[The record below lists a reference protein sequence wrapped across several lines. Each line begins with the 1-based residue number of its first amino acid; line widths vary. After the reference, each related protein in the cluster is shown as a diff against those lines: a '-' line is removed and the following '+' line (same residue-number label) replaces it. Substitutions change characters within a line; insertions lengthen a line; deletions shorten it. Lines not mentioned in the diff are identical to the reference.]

1 MKDLNSRV
9 HGVCCSIWCNAIA
22 QEKPKSSVRVD
33 TRSFK
38 SKPPWLRIMTE
49 SLEDNC
55 GFHHPSLRSP
65 FAVTPQDSTTSP
77 YKLVDQMKCCARY
90 YPQSLRKSNS
100 LFFHQRQH
108 PMFPCKLNNSQ
119 LKFEDAMIIFLH
131 WIVNSCS
138 AETHSPDILQFCNKW
153 RVWKD
158 KMSLC
163 VLFSVLL

>member
-1 MKDLNSRV
+1 MQLTLSYGFYYFRPLPAVTSHTAAIWNQYNQFDLFYLCAGMKDLNSRL
-9 HGVCCSIWCNAIA
+9 HRLCCSIWCNAIA

-90 YPQSLRKSNS
+90 FYPQPPRKSNS
-100 LFFHQRQH
+100 LVFQQRQH
-108 PMFPCKLNNSQ
+108 PMFPCKRNNSQ
-119 LKFEDAMIIFLH
+119 LKF
-131 WIVNSCS
+131 
-138 AETHSPDILQFCNKW
+138 
-153 RVWKD
+153 
-158 KMSLC
+158 
-163 VLFSVLL
+163 